1 MRYYKVLLL
10 FLLIIAGSAHAQS
23 TKYKCMIQMTG
34 YQCLKAYVVVS
45 LVHEKE
51 GYKKTLAVLGPDK
64 QWYNTLTE
72 WYAFHNKSKEKIS
85 AITGASIGGG
95 DRAVKTIEIDNSLLN
110 KGYTI
115 RFESAV
121 EHQKYVAV
129 DAEVPVTDKGITMK
143 TDGKEYIRFVKLNKI

>member
-34 YQCLKAYVVVS
+34 YQGLKAYVVVS

-85 AITGASIGGG
+85 AITGASI
-95 DRAVKTIEIDNSLLN
+95 DRKSTRLNSSHVKIS
-110 KGYTI
+110 
-115 RFESAV
+115 
-121 EHQKYVAV
+121 
-129 DAEVPVTDKGITMK
+129 
-143 TDGKEYIRFVKLNKI
+143 